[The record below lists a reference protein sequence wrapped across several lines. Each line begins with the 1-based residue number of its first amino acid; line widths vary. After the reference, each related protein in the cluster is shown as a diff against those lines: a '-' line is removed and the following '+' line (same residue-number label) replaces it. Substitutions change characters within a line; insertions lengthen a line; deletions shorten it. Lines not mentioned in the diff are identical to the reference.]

1 MIRSVSLSAAR
12 WHLAAFLPMSLV
24 NSCWVRGTLACA
36 IVRTFSASSVI
47 DFVNVSIW
55 DLRSASHPS
64 TTLVSSISVPCCSL
78 NWAESWLS
86 FDVEGC
92 MPLFNPQW
100 VDALGNL
107 SAALL
112 VRHIPVD
119 IPGMGQTFLSVP
131 FV

>member
-1 MIRSVSLSAAR
+1 MSSVN
-12 WHLAAFLPMSLV
+12 P
-24 NSCWVRGTLACA
+24 CWAKGTLACA
-36 IVRTFSASSVI
+36 IVQRPQLVRSI
-47 DFVNVSIW
+47 DFVNMSIW

-92 MPLFNPQW
+92 MPLLNPQW
-100 VDALGNL
+100 VDALGNP

-112 VRHIPVD
+112 LRHIPVD